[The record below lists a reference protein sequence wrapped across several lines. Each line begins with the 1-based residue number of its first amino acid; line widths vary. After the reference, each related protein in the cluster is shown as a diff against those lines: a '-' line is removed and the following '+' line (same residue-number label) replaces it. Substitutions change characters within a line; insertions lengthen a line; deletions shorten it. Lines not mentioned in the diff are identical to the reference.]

1 MTPQRKKAE
10 ELIYKFYDTVDTTGE
25 NTAYYKAI
33 FAKMDD
39 NEFKKFCQRKLPF
52 RFQSKPWVNDPS
64 MSDIK
69 KGLDLLNIPLTEKIA
84 LPYLY
89 TNEKGEPIW
98 SNYEAI
104 VIYVHLKKMKQFIV
118 KKNNTTSSIDS
129 RDLKTG
135 LLVSHDKGG
144 KTSDREMEGL
154 LAMNMYDTMD
164 ELSTFRAD
172 YMDAKNIAYST
183 ISAKGVLHKDDVPIE
198 QEDSLAKN
206 MLNYYMLGS
215 CLQTNII
222 NKDYYLPST
231 LKAKSGKKIERETE

>member
-1 MTPQRKKAE
+1 MTPERKKAE
-10 ELIYKFYDTVDTTGE
+10 ELIYKFYDSVDKTGM
-25 NTAYYKAI
+25 NTAYYKTL
-33 FAKMDD
+33 FSNMND
-39 NEFKKFCQRKLPF
+39 NEFKKFCSRNLPF
-52 RFQSKPWVNDPS
+52 RYQSKPWINDPN
-64 MSDIK
+64 MEDIK
-69 KGLDLLNIPLTEKIA
+69 AGLKLLNIPLTEKVA

-89 TNEKGEPIW
+89 TNEYGEPVW

-104 VIYVHLKKMKQFIV
+104 VIYIHLKKMKQFIV
-118 KKNNTTSSIDS
+118 KKSNVTADIDS
-129 RDLKTG
+129 RDMKTG
-135 LLVSHDKGG
+135 LLTSHDKGG

-154 LAMNMYDTMD
+154 VAMNMYETME

-183 ISAKGVLHKDDVPIE
+183 IANTGILHKDDIPLD

-215 CLQTNII
+215 CLMTNII

-231 LKAKSGKKIERETE
+231 LKARGRRVEREVE

>member
-1 MTPQRKKAE
+1 MTQERKKAE
-10 ELIYKFYDTVDTTGE
+10 ELIYKFFDTVDNTGM
-25 NTAYYKAI
+25 NTAYYKTL
-33 FAKMDD
+33 FANMSDSQ
-39 NEFKKFCQRKLPF
+39 FKKFCSKKLCF
-52 RFQSKPWVNDPS
+52 RYHSKPWVNDPT
-64 MSDIK
+64 MEDIK
-69 KGLDLLNIPLTEKIA
+69 KGLNILNIPLTEKVA

-89 TNEKGEPIW
+89 TNNNGEPIW
-98 SNYEAI
+98 SAYEAV
-104 VIYVHLKKMKQFIV
+104 VIYIHLKKMKQFIV
-118 KKNNTTSSIDS
+118 KKSNVTSDIDS
-129 RDLKTG
+129 RDMKTG

-154 LAMNMYDTMD
+154 IAMNMYETMD

-183 ISAKGVLHKDDVPIE
+183 IATNGILHKDDIPIS

-215 CLQTNII
+215 CLMTNII

-231 LKAKSGKKIERETE
+231 LKAKGKRVEREVE